1 MKLYFPPDRKVTTLG
16 DLVEFNSKASL
27 DKDNTVH
34 CSKCGGKT
42 LHSYSRS
49 CNPDVFFI
57 ELFRVSNTPRGIVK
71 NMDPISFPTDLML
84 TGFSR
89 RYRILGSAHHRGS
102 LRSGHWFTKLCTT
115 RGWLELD
122 DLKRNHLPT
131 DPPGLCDRSVAVLL
145 LVAADQLS

>member
-1 MKLYFPPDRKVTTLG
+1 M
-16 DLVEFNSKASL
+16 ASL

-49 CNPDVFFI
+49 CNPDVLFI
-57 ELFRVSNTPRGIVK
+57 ELFRVSTTPRGMVK
-71 NMDPISFPTDLML
+71 NTDPISFPTDLML

-115 RGWLELD
+115 HGWLELD